1 MIRTV
6 VISAALSIVPA
17 FAIAAGAPAQPF
29 QREATV
35 KALGYDPEAVVD
47 LCKAATQRTA
57 SATAPV
63 TAAPETNVTSYLKRA
78 GELGARNAACRNA
91 ALSSRL
97 EPFAKPGDQL
107 SASICTAAAAG
118 AGEDITA
125 HVSDMMGHEHPDI
138 VAAYVDGVA
147 NALVPIRD
155 ACTASKETWAKVAT
169 QVLLFEN
176 RATAL
181 RQGRVCALWR
191 LALDKELKAA
201 TSTGENKGRAAGRAY
216 FQTRT
221 TAALDG
227 AHHYCG
233 EDSASGLIDANV
245 GLTKM
250 LIDSMSEK

>member
-6 VISAALSIVPA
+6 VVSAALLIVPA
-17 FAIAAGAPAQPF
+17 CATAADAPAQPF

-35 KALGYDPEAVVD
+35 KALGYDPEAAVD
-47 LCKAATQRTA
+47 LCKTQRLA
-57 SATAPV
+57 SATANV
-63 TAAPETNVTSYLKRA
+63 AAAPDTNVASYLKRA

-91 ALSSRL
+91 ALSARL
-97 EPFAKPGDQL
+97 GPFAGPGDQL
-107 SASICTAAAAG
+107 SASICTAAATG

-125 HVSDMMGHEHPDI
+125 QVSEMMGHEHPDI

-176 RATAL
+176 RATTI
-181 RQGRVCALWR
+181 RQGRVCTLWR

-201 TSTGENKGRAAGRAY
+201 TKNGESMGRAAGLAY

-221 TAALDG
+221 HAALDG
-227 AHHYCG
+227 ARHYCG
-233 EDSASGLIDANV
+233 EDSTAGLVDANV

-250 LIDSMSEK
+250 LLDTMPEK